1 MINHTYRE
9 CLGMEPGAGSM
20 LSLPEARIPIVRKI
34 ARYMNTIRRLR
45 LVMIKNP
52 LNTVITFPPY
62 HKKMRS

>member
-1 MINHTYRE
+1 MIYHTYRE
-9 CLGMEPGAGSM
+9 CLGMDPVPEVL

-62 HKKMRS
+62 HEK

>member
-1 MINHTYRE
+1 MIYHTYRE
-9 CLGMEPGAGSM
+9 CLGMEPGAGSIAVAAGGKD
-20 LSLPEARIPIVRKI
+20 SDRKED

-62 HKKMRS
+62 HEK